1 MTSAGRLKE
10 GIILT
15 TEFEVQK
22 PSNSKPIFRKVQLCI
37 NQYYS
42 STKMA
47 VNSCD
52 VKLIQ
57 NLLKSGD
64 FNINSIFSWDRY
76 RQISVLQFAILNSCN
91 ELIDFLLK
99 NHVELNISTNFLG
112 TALHVAI
119 KQKNLD
125 VVKKLVVSSGADINI
140 MPSHIGIVPPLH
152 RAIQSGT
159 YDITEFL
166 VKSGADVNLIAY
178 KATLTFGLCNGSP
191 LNLAILL
198 INVPMV
204 ELLLK
209 HNAIID
215 QGSNELRSSLQ
226 LAVISMFET
235 LKILKILEKFGAKF
249 EIIKDGEY
257 TMEFNE
263 TVEQDN
269 LEIFKL
275 FVKKYDNFL
284 DISDLHGSNITI
296 HVFTLG
302 GKNILQYLLDYGTN
316 VNVVDKNNLSM
327 FHKLDDDMYHEL
339 DDETLEIIKVIKDHI
354 VKLSAAGLYV
364 NDKNSKAFYSEH
376 FKSFREKCEKEINE
390 LKTKKI
396 SDTNFS
402 YFDVVV
408 KNLHKLAV
416 GLRHSDFCFN
426 KEAVLDEFPVYGS
439 IMIEKLRRA
448 VKRKELLNNATE
460 LYHIFYKDLPDLV
473 IRNIF
478 NYLNDEDL
486 KLLSQ

>member
-1 MTSAGRLKE
+1 
-10 GIILT
+10 
-15 TEFEVQK
+15 
-22 PSNSKPIFRKVQLCI
+22 
-37 NQYYS
+37 
-42 STKMA
+42 MA

-364 NDKNSKAFYSEH
+364 NDKNSKAFY
-376 FKSFREKCEKEINE
+376 I
-390 LKTKKI
+390 
-396 SDTNFS
+396 
-402 YFDVVV
+402 V